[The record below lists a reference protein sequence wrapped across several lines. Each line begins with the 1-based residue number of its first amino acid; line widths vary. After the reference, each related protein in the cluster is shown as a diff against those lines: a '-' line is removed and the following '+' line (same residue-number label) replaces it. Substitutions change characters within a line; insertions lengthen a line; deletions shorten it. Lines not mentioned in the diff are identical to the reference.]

1 MCGGFAL
8 LDHSLLAK
16 VSPKDTPINF
26 ISKDGCLKRSYGGGG
41 GGGGGVGNCRINMTG
56 MLVISLRGVNRRFWS
71 QSGCLGR
78 KGNIFVHAG
87 VT

>member
-26 ISKDGCLKRSYGGGG
+26 SSKDGCLKRSYGGGG
-41 GGGGGVGNCRINMTG
+41 GGG
-56 MLVISLRGVNRRFWS
+56 RGWGTAV
-71 QSGCLGR
+71 LM
-78 KGNIFVHAG
+78 
-87 VT
+87 